1 MHSMDEN
8 ERMMDY
14 LKEKVTLVNKKLEES
29 VRSKSSD
36 RYISN
41 LLGKSGYVYH
51 HKAIDKSILEPAN
64 YLLGI
69 GGKRVRAALMLSVIE
84 ACGKSPNDYVEFA
97 LVPEVIHNG
106 TLVHDDIEDMSRTR
120 RGREAV
126 HVKYGLDI
134 GTNLGDFLFFFP
146 MVALID
152 SKKLSIETKNRAL
165 SVYVKEMLKLSL
177 GQAIDLAWHNQT
189 VDLSSITEKQY
200 LQTAANKTGCAF
212 SLAAQLGGIV
222 AGADSRSVRAFDRF
236 GEALGIAFQLQ
247 DDVLNISKSGI
258 AENKG
263 GIGDDIKEGKV
274 TLMVVHALRVAKE
287 RDKKRLIEI
296 LRMHSGDRKR
306 IDECIGILEKYGA
319 VEHARRLAHRFAKE
333 AWLAVEGVLPR
344 SEARDW
350 IEWLT
355 NFAVSR
361 TV

>member
-1 MHSMDEN
+1 MDEN
-8 ERMMDY
+8 ARMMDY
-14 LKEKVTLVNKKLEES
+14 LKKRVALVNRKLEES
-29 VRSKSSD
+29 VRQKSSD

-51 HKAIDKSILEPAN
+51 HKAIDKSVLEPAN

-69 GGKRVRAALMLSVIE
+69 GGKRVRAVLMLSVIE
-84 ACGKSPNDYVEFA
+84 ALGKNPNNYLEFA

-126 HVKYGLDI
+126 HVKYGIDI

-152 SKKLSIETKNRAL
+152 SKKLSVSTKNRAL
-165 SVYVKEMLKLSL
+165 SVYVKEMLKLAV

-189 VDLSSITEKQY
+189 VELSSITERQY
-200 LQTAANKTGCAF
+200 LQTAANKTGCTF

-222 AGADSRSVRAFDRF
+222 AGADDRTVNALDRL
-236 GEALGIAFQLQ
+236 GKALGIAFQLQ
-247 DDVLNISKSGI
+247 DDVLNISKSSL

-274 TLMVVHALRVAKE
+274 SLMVVHALRAATEKD
-287 RDKKRLIEI
+287 RKRLIAI
-296 LRMHSGDRKR
+296 LRMHTDDKR
-306 IDECIGILEKYGA
+306 HIAEFIGMLEKYGA
-319 VEHARRLAHRFAKE
+319 VEHASRMARRFARE
-333 AWLAVEGVLPR
+333 AWLAAGSALPK

-355 NFAVSR
+355 DFAVSR
-361 TV
+361 NI